1 MSPIKAKASSL
12 APGMRL
18 FKGCLSCLGNLNP
31 TCDANLYP
39 SAHSSFV
46 GVPFMDLIIM
56 PEKNDIKTH
65 YSTNFMNLI
74 GFRSSWKQRRKSV
87 QFCHDGTNCK
97 NINRRI
103 VIW

>member
-56 PEKNDIKTH
+56 SEKRD
-65 YSTNFMNLI
+65 
-74 GFRSSWKQRRKSV
+74 
-87 QFCHDGTNCK
+87 K
-97 NINRRI
+97 NPLQHKFYEFDRLLKLLETKEKICT
-103 VIW
+103 VLP